1 MPIPVQFKDR
11 LAIPAVAA
19 PMFLVSNPDL
29 VVACCRAGIVG
40 TFPALNNRTSESYE
54 SWLVEIRERL
64 DRIERDTG
72 HPCAPFGVNLIV
84 HKSNPRLQ
92 ADLEI
97 SIKHKVPL
105 IITSLG
111 AVKELVGA
119 VQGYGGLVFHDVIN
133 MRHAR
138 KAAEAGVDGLIAVCA
153 GAGGHAGL
161 LSPFALI
168 PEIRSFFGKTVLLS
182 GVMSTGRH
190 VAAARMLGA
199 DLAYLGTRFIATR
212 ESMAPAG
219 FKDMI
224 VATNAADIIYTAA
237 ISGVHGNF
245 LKPSIDAAGV
255 PADQINATKQ
265 LELSHEKRAWKNV
278 WSAGQGVGS
287 IDDVPT
293 TAELCARLIREYRD
307 AMDEAASDCANKAV
321 AA

>member
-1 MPIPVQFKDR
+1 LIPVQFNGR
-11 LAIPAVAA
+11 LALPAVAA

-29 VVACCRAGIVG
+29 VVECCRAGVIG
-40 TFPALNNRTSESYE
+40 TFPALNCRSSEAYE
-54 SWLVEIRERL
+54 AWLIEIRERL
-64 DRIERDTG
+64 ERIERDTG
-72 HPCAPFGVNLIV
+72 KPCAPFGVNLIV

-92 ADLEI
+92 ADLEL
-97 SIKHKVPL
+97 SVKHKVPL

-119 VQGYGGLVFHDVIN
+119 VQSYGGLVFHDVIN

-168 PEIRSFFGKTVLLS
+168 PEIRQFFPKTILLS

-212 ESMAPAG
+212 ESMAAAA

-224 VATNAADIIYTAA
+224 LATSASDIIYTAA

-245 LKPSIDAAGV
+245 LKPSIDATGA
-255 PADQINATKQ
+255 QIDLSSSTKQ
-265 LELSHEKRAWKNV
+265 LSLDHETRAWKNV

-287 IDDVPT
+287 IDDCPT
-293 TAELCARLIREYRD
+293 TAELCARLVREYRE
-307 AMDEAASDCANKAV
+307 AMNEAAADLSR

>member
-1 MPIPVQFKDR
+1 MPIPIQFQGR

-29 VVACCRAGIVG
+29 VVEACRAGIIG
-40 TFPALNNRTSESYE
+40 TFPALNRRSSADYE
-54 SWLVEIRERL
+54 TWLVEIRERL
-64 DRIERDTG
+64 DRIERETG
-72 HPCAPFGVNLIV
+72 RAPAPFGVNLIV

-97 SIKHKVPL
+97 SIRHKVPL

-168 PEIRSFFGKTVLLS
+168 PEIRQFFPRTILLS

-190 VAAARMLGA
+190 IAAARMLGA

-212 ESMAPAG
+212 ESAAQPG

-224 VATNAADIIYTAA
+224 VDTNANDIVYTAA

-245 LKPSIDAAGV
+245 LRPSIDAVGV
-255 PADQINATKQ
+255 PADQLNATQQ
-265 LELSHEKRAWKNV
+265 LNLDHEKRAWKNV

-287 IDDVPT
+287 IEDVPA
-293 TAELCARLIREYRD
+293 TAELCARLIREYHE
-307 AMDEAASDCANKAV
+307 AMSEAAAEIAQSR

>member
-1 MPIPVQFKDR
+1 LPIPVQFNGR

-29 VVACCRAGIVG
+29 VVECCRAGIVG
-40 TFPALNNRTSESYE
+40 TFPALNQRSTAEYE
-54 SWLVEIRERL
+54 SWLTEIRERL
-64 DRIERDTG
+64 ERIERDSG
-72 HPCAPFGVNLIV
+72 RPCAPFGVNLIV
-84 HKSNPRLQ
+84 HKSNPRVQ

-168 PEIRSFFGKTVLLS
+168 PEIRQFFPKTILLS

-190 VAAARMLGA
+190 IAAARMLGA

-212 ESMAPAG
+212 ESMAAPA

-224 VATNAADIIYTAA
+224 VSTNAGDIVYTAA

-245 LKPSIDAAGV
+245 LKPSIDATGMPIDLSAS
-255 PADQINATKQ
+255 TKQ
-265 LELSHEKRAWKNV
+265 LDLDHETRAWKNV

-293 TAELCARLIREYRD
+293 TAELCTRLISEYRA
-307 AMDEAASDCANKAV
+307 AMREATAELAESL

>member
-1 MPIPVQFKDR
+1 MQFQGR

-29 VVACCRAGIVG
+29 VVESCRAGIVG
-40 TFPALNNRTSESYE
+40 TFPALNNRTSEAYDA
-54 SWLVEIRERL
+54 WLAEIRERL
-64 DRIERDTG
+64 ERIERDTG
-72 HPCAPFGVNLIV
+72 RPCAPFGVDFIV
-84 HKSNPRLQ
+84 HKSHPRPQGALR
-92 ADLEI
+92 I
-97 SIKHKVPL
+97 SIRHKVPL

-138 KAAEAGVDGLIAVCA
+138 KAAGAGVDGLIPGCA

-168 PEIRSFFGKTVLLS
+168 PEIRQFYPKTILLS

-190 VAAARMLGA
+190 IAAARMLGA

-212 ESMAPAG
+212 ESMAVPE

-224 VATNAADIIYTAA
+224 VATNANDIVYTAA

-245 LKPSIDAAGV
+245 LRPSIDAAG
-255 PADQINATKQ
+255 ATDIDLAATTKQ
-265 LELSHEKRAWKNV
+265 LNLNHEKRAWKNV

-287 IDDVPT
+287 IDDVPA
-293 TAELCARLIREYRD
+293 TAELCARLIREYHE
-307 AMDEAASDCANKAV
+307 AISEAAAEIARPPG
-321 AA
+321 AAAA

>member
-1 MPIPVQFKDR
+1 LPIPVQFQGR
-11 LAIPAVAA
+11 LSIPAIAA

-29 VVACCRAGIVG
+29 VVECCRAGIVG
-40 TFPALNNRTSESYE
+40 TFPALNNRSSEQYE
-54 SWLVEIRERL
+54 GWLMEIRERL
-64 DRIERDTG
+64 DKIERDTG
-72 HPCAPFGVNLIV
+72 KPCAPFGVNLIV

-92 ADLEI
+92 ADLELTV
-97 SIKHKVPL
+97 KHKVPL

-168 PEIRSFFGKTVLLS
+168 PEIRQFFGRTILLS

-212 ESMAPAG
+212 ESMAPAA

-224 VATNAADIIYTAA
+224 VGTNAVDIVYTAA

-245 LKPSIDAAGV
+245 LKPSIDATGANIDLS
-255 PADQINATKQ
+255 ASTKQ
-265 LELSHEKRAWKNV
+265 LDLDHETRAWKNV

-287 IDDVPT
+287 IDDVPS
-293 TAELCARLIREYRD
+293 TAELCARLISEYRE
-307 AMDEAASDCANKAV
+307 AISEAAADFRAV
-321 AA
+321 

>member
-1 MPIPVQFKDR
+1 
-11 LAIPAVAA
+11 
-19 PMFLVSNPDL
+19 
-29 VVACCRAGIVG
+29 VVECCRAGIVG
-40 TFPALNNRTSESYE
+40 TFPALNNRTSENYE
-54 SWLVEIRERL
+54 AWLVEIRERL
-64 DRIERDTG
+64 ERIERDTG
-72 HPCAPFGVNLIV
+72 RLCAPFGVNLIV

-92 ADLEI
+92 ADLEL
-97 SIKHKVPL
+97 SVKHKVPL

-133 MRHAR
+133 RRHAQ

-168 PEIRSFFGKTVLLS
+168 PEIRQFFPKTILLS
-182 GVMSTGRH
+182 GVLSTGRH

-212 ESMAPAG
+212 ESMAPNG

-224 VATNAADIIYTAA
+224 VSTNAADIVYTAA

-245 LKPSIDAAGV
+245 LKPSVDAAGV
-255 PADQINATKQ
+255 PAEALTAPKQ

-293 TAELCARLIREYRD
+293 TAELCLRLIREYHE
-307 AMDEAASDCANKAV
+307 AMNEAAGDFSR

>member
-1 MPIPVQFKDR
+1 
-11 LAIPAVAA
+11 
-19 PMFLVSNPDL
+19 MFLVSNPDL
-29 VVACCRAGIVG
+29 VVEACRAGIIG
-40 TFPALNNRTSESYE
+40 TFPALNRRSSADYE

-72 HPCAPFGVNLIV
+72 RAPAPFGVNLIV

-153 GAGGHAGL
+153 GAGGHAGP

-168 PEIRSFFGKTVLLS
+168 PEIRQFFPKTVLLW
-182 GVMSTGRH
+182 GVMWTGGFTP
-190 VAAARMLGA
+190 AACVPGADCAVFRARLATTPARMA
-199 DLAYLGTRFIATR
+199 QPD
-212 ESMAPAG
+212 
-219 FKDMI
+219 
-224 VATNAADIIYTAA
+224 N
-237 ISGVHGNF
+237 VHM
-245 LKPSIDAAGV
+245 V
-255 PADQINATKQ
+255 
-265 LELSHEKRAWKNV
+265 
-278 WSAGQGVGS
+278 
-287 IDDVPT
+287 
-293 TAELCARLIREYRD
+293 
-307 AMDEAASDCANKAV
+307 
-321 AA
+321 